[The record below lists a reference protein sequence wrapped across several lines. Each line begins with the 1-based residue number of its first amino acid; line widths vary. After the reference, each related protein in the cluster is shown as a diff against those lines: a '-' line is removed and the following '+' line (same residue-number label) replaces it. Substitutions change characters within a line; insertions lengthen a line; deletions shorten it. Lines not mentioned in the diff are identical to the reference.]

1 MDPGYSNDKD
11 KYLARART
19 ILKKQQLEWSNVLA
33 PKGLDDVVQT
43 FNVSGYGNIIVDA
56 KGIVRGV
63 NVHGKQLERLVEEI
77 LGKNNVDK
85 PQK

>member
-1 MDPGYSNDKD
+1 
-11 KYLARART
+11 
-19 ILKKQQLEWSNVLA
+19 LA